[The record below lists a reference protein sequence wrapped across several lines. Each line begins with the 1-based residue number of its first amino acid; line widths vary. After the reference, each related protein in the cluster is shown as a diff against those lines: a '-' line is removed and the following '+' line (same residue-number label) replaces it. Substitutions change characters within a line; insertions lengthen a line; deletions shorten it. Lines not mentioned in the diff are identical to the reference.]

1 MNDLVG
7 FYLRISHLYEYRA
20 TCVLLKTYLA
30 LEKYTFKQQQVQV
43 TKYEKFSL
51 QVECPVQSDLQ
62 LSLRYFLLMILTE
75 SLYIYFC

>member
-51 QVECPVQSDLQ
+51 QAECTVQSDLQ
-62 LSLRYFLLMILTE
+62 LSLRCFLLMILTE